1 MSITISQQK
10 KHLLLLNRLHRTALK
25 AELIPTPSKLSD
37 DKIEKLFNEFFKKK
51 DNYYIP
57 KVSSTILKI
66 DEEEFKKLYKEPK
79 EKKEVK
85 PMKQEEEKKKQ
96 EEEKKKQEEEKM
108 KQEEEKKKQEE
119 SNQEEIFKN
128 YGLKVKK
135 INEDIKK
142 NTDKYSP
149 LIFKRMDEIIDERQ
163 KKGEKMNQGKVN
175 RIRDNIIKKEF
186 TEYTNIRDKL
196 LELGEKIKE
205 EVQNIIDNT
214 KDRTKARELVSIYQ
228 KYGK

>member
-96 EEEKKKQEEEKM
+96 EEEKKKQEKQK
-108 KQEEEKKKQEE
+108 KQEEEKKKQ
-119 SNQEEIFKN
+119 
-128 YGLKVKK
+128 
-135 INEDIKK
+135 
-142 NTDKYSP
+142 DK
-149 LIFKRMDEIIDERQ
+149 Q
-163 KKGEKMNQGKVN
+163 KKQK
-175 RIRDNIIKKEF
+175 
-186 TEYTNIRDKL
+186 TT
-196 LELGEKIKE
+196 KIP
-205 EVQNIIDNT
+205 
-214 KDRTKARELVSIYQ
+214 
-228 KYGK
+228 

>member
-1 MSITISQQK
+1 MSLTIAQQK
-10 KHLLLLNRLHRTALK
+10 KHLLLLNKLHRNALK

-37 DKIEKLFNEFFKKK
+37 DKVEKLFNEFFKKK
-51 DNYYIP
+51 ENYYIP

-79 EKKEVK
+79 QKKEVK
-85 PMKQEEEKKKQ
+85 SMKKEEEKM
-96 EEEKKKQEEEKM
+96 KQEEEKM

-214 KDRTKARELVSIYQ
+214 KDRTKARELVSIFQ

>member
-1 MSITISQQK
+1 MSLSIAQQK
-10 KHLLLLNRLHRTALK
+10 NHLLLLNRLHRQALK
-25 AELIPTPSKLSD
+25 VELIPTPSKLSD
-37 DKIEKLFNEFFKKK
+37 DKVEKLFNEFFKKK
-51 DNYYIP
+51 EHYYVP

-79 EKKEVK
+79 QKKEVK
-85 PMKQEEEKKKQ
+85 SMKKEEEKM
-96 EEEKKKQEEEKM
+96 KQEEEKM

-196 LELGEKIKE
+196 LELAEKIKE

-214 KDRTKARELVSIYQ
+214 KDRTKARELVSIFQ